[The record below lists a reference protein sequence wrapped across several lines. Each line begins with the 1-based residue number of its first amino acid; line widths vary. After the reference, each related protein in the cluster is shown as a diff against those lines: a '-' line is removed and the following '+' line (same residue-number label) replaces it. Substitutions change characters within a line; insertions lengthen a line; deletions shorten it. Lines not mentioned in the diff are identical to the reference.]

1 MTQTSDSD
9 VFDADTVAR
18 FAKLG
23 VDLHELFSAGHLGTR
38 MGIEI
43 TRATADLV
51 TGTMPVDGNTQPYGL
66 LHGGASAALAET
78 LGSIGAM
85 LHAGP
90 GGIAVGVD
98 LNVTHH
104 RSARSGIVTGEA
116 RPVHLGRSAAS
127 YEVVITNDEGKRICT
142 GRITCFIRDNSGK

>member
-1 MTQTSDSD
+1 MTEATPTDGARTQGPVLD
-9 VFDADTVAR
+9 VPQDVLDH

-23 VDLHELFSAGHLGTR
+23 VDATTFSGGHLGDKL
-38 MGIEI
+38 GIRIIEASGD
-43 TRATADLV
+43 RVL
-51 TGTMPVDGNTQPYGL
+51 GTMPVEGNQQPYGL

-90 GGIAVGVD
+90 GRYAVGVD

-104 RSARSGIVTGEA
+104 RSATSGLVTGVA
-116 RPVHLGRSAAS
+116 TAVFKAAPRRPSRSRSPTTPAGGSPVA
-127 YEVVITNDEGKRICT
+127 D
-142 GRITCFIRDNSGK
+142 